1 MEIGMTHLS
10 SKGQIVIP
18 RNIRERMGFV
28 DGEFLTVLQK
38 ENLIVLKKIENP
50 MEQDDLETF
59 FEIKKSWEEIE
70 KGRFKKTSS
79 QDFLEEVKKW

>member
-1 MEIGMTHLS
+1 MTRLS
-10 SKGQIVIP
+10 SKGQVVIP

-38 ENLIVLKKIENP
+38 ENLVVLKKVENY

-59 FEIKKSWEEIE
+59 FEIKKSWDDIGQG
-70 KGRFKKTSS
+70 KFKKTNS
-79 QDFLEEVKKW
+79 QDFLEEIKKW